1 MRPGVAIQTGERCR
15 KLNPR
20 AGFAGPDGPLRLSAG
35 KERDRAMRFV
45 ELCFHERDARAAE
58 LAVRGLTD
66 AGVCVLRRPITDDRA
81 PAPSPA
87 TRERVVL
94 HSDALGALSPDHPA
108 FAPDHMAVT
117 VAVPIGPHWPHRAS
131 RPWLIVPP
139 RAAHLQGAG
148 FWKVVAWAAAQPIPT
163 RDKRIATQQA
173 VFRALKG
180 VASIDLAPRRKRR
193 LRDVIDLTPLMPVRG
208 YRDWETAVT
217 PLAVAGTLVAMAI
230 FSALAMDAATR
241 PEAWGAIAQDRAP
254 VEAPGNAFN
263 E

>member
-1 MRPGVAIQTGERCR
+1 MT
-15 KLNPR
+15 
-20 AGFAGPDGPLRLSAG
+20 
-35 KERDRAMRFV
+35 AMRFV

-58 LAVRGLTD
+58 LAARGLTE
-66 AGVCVLRRPITDDRA
+66 AGLCVLRRPITDERA

-94 HSDALGALSPDHPA
+94 HSEALGALSPDHPA

-117 VAVPIGPHWPHRAS
+117 VAVPIGPHWPVRAS
-131 RPWLIVPP
+131 RPWLVVPP
-139 RAAHLQGAG
+139 CATHTQGAG

-180 VASIDLAPRRKRR
+180 VASIDPAPRRKRR
-193 LRDVIDLTPLMPVRG
+193 LRDFIDITPITPVRG

-217 PLAVAGTLVAMAI
+217 PLAVAGTLVVMAL
-230 FSALAMDAATR
+230 FSAVAVDVATR
-241 PEAWGAIAQDRAP
+241 PEAWGAIAQDAVP
-254 VEAPGNAFN
+254 IEATINAFN
-263 E
+263 K